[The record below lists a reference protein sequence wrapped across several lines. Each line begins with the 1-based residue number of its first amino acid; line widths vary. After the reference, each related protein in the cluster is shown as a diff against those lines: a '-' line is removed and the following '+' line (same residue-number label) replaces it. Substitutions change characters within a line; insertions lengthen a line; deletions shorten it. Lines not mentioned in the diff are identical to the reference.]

1 MEEEIR
7 VDEDFKNSFNM
18 GYRVAQELDLKT
30 QILRDHEKLV
40 PNNPIHLG
48 MQQYIDEAKLAI
60 NIKKKESLNQ
70 STDDT
75 LKKKKGKS
83 RGRGP
88 SL

>member
-75 LKKKKGKS
+75 LKRKKGKS

>member
-1 MEEEIR
+1 
-7 VDEDFKNSFNM
+7 M
-18 GYRVAQELDLKT
+18 GYRVAQELNLKT

-48 MQQYIDEAKLAI
+48 MQQFIDEAKLSI
-60 NIKKKESLNQ
+60 NIKKNESLNQ
-70 STDDT
+70 STDDNPE
-75 LKKKKGKS
+75 KKKGKS

>member
-7 VDEDFKNSFNM
+7 VDKEFKKAFNM
-18 GYRVAQELDLKT
+18 GYRVAQELNLKT

-48 MQQYIDEAKLAI
+48 MQQYIDEAKLSVKI
-60 NIKKKESLNQ
+60 NKNKSLGQ
-70 STDDT
+70 IRDDT
-75 LKKKKGKS
+75 LKRKKGKS

>member
-18 GYRVAQELDLKT
+18 GYRVAQELNLKT

>member
-1 MEEEIR
+1 
-7 VDEDFKNSFNM
+7 M

>member
-75 LKKKKGKS
+75 LKRKKGKS

-88 SL
+88 SF